1 MNQRELALAERLQ
14 RSVTSAIRTCW
25 LTPLTY
31 KEFTFNIS
39 VQIRYDYLF
48 EEIDEIDE
56 AELYRVIDNASIGV
70 LQYDLSALIMISDKL
85 YGEIAN
91 HYTTHNVNIDV
102 VNLTQPVLST
112 NYLNPPL

>member
-1 MNQRELALAERLQ
+1 MNQREFALAEQLQ
-14 RSVTSAIRTCW
+14 RSVASANRTYW

-39 VQIRYDYLF
+39 VQIRYDHVF
-48 EEIDEIDE
+48 KDIDEL
-56 AELYRVIDNASIGV
+56 ELSILVDNVSMNV
-70 LQYDLSALIMISDKL
+70 LHYDLSALIMISDKL
-85 YGEIAN
+85 YGKIAS